1 MNKYC
6 YVILQHEIRWRGRE
20 DRHYT
25 ASLETQTGVPD
36 YLLQILVDE
45 LK

>member
-1 MNKYC
+1 MLSYS
-6 YVILQHEIRWRGRE
+6 IRWRDRE